1 MKKLALLGII
11 LSAVLFA
18 NEAANAGTD
27 IIPRTINFLIFVAI
41 LWYLIGNKA
50 IAFFKSRKEGIAA
63 KFQEVETRLREAKT
77 KKETLEAKLEEAK
90 ATAKTIIEDAKKE
103 ADVIYKQTLENGKL
117 EIEGME
123 HLFETYKESEIR
135 KAKREIVKVYL
146 ENILKDIHIG
156 SEDAAK
162 IILKA
167 A

>member
-1 MKKLALLGII
+1 MRKLALLGVL

-18 NEAANAGTD
+18 NEAASGGTD
-27 IIPRTINFLIFVAI
+27 IVPRTINFLIFVAI
-41 LWYLIGNKA
+41 LWYLVGNKV
-50 IAFFKSRKEGIAA
+50 IAFFRNRRENIAS
-63 KFQEVETRLREAKT
+63 KFQEVENKLREAKA
-77 KKETLEAKLEEAK
+77 KKEELEAKLEEAK
-90 ATAKTIIEDAKKE
+90 VTAKEIVEDAKKE
-103 ADVIYKQTLENGKL
+103 AEVIYNQILQNGKL

-135 KAKREIVKVYL
+135 KAKREVVKTYL
-146 ENILKDIHIG
+146 ENILKDIHIS